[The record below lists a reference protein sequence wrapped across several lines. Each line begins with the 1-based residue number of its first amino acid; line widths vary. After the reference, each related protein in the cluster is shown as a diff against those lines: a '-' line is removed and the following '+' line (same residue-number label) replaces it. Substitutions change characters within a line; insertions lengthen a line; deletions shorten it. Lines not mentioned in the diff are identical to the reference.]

1 MDENATDLKKLL
13 REYLQE
19 HAGTKNETMVWII
32 GTVFVAIV
40 FIGLIACLCKANDE
54 CIEIIGSFSMTMAV
68 PIALIVICTIICGA
82 VCCCKN
88 NKKNDGSKEY
98 YDFLR
103 YLVNVTME
111 LEKNK
116 QKTPTD
122 DEVLNKIQDSIKE
135 SISQQVTDMFPDESK
150 ITELIRNEIRLALPK
165 EAIEEAIK
173 KGLREAKSIKEDAGS
188 NPNPAIGKFLD
199 IDKVIEIIKATYGSN

>member
-1 MDENATDLKKLL
+1 M
-13 REYLQE
+13 
-19 HAGTKNETMVWII
+19 HG
-32 GTVFVAIV
+32 
-40 FIGLIACLCKANDE
+40 
-54 CIEIIGSFSMTMAV
+54 
-68 PIALIVICTIICGA
+68 
-82 VCCCKN
+82 KN

-173 KGLREAKSIKEDAGS
+173 NGLREAKSIKEDAGS

>member
-88 NKKNDGSKEY
+88 NKKDDGSKEY

-165 EAIEEAIK
+165 ETIEEAIK
-173 KGLREAKSIKEDAGS
+173 NGLREAKSIKEDAGS